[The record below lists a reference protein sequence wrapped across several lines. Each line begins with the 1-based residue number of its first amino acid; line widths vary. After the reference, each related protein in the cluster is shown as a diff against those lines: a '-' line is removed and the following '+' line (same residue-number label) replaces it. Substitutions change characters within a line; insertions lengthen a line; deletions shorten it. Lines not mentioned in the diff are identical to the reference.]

1 MLITANFRRSCLG
14 VVVPLLLTGCSGGG
28 DQPAGTPTSVQTP
41 AASPTTVASA
51 SPNAALTPGAE
62 ISPLGGKPLTDEEK
76 EYLNKL
82 QRAKDLALAR
92 NYEKAIPLLDEL
104 HKQKPDDLNVAF
116 YLMLSHGSTEKA
128 PSKTSKA
135 FEYAQKVMEGSPDSR
150 EGERARSYINS
161 ANFSLPPTFKYGKET
176 IGSGGGWVLN
186 DTATY
191 KATTDMPFHSAI
203 SGRLAPSDQAV
214 LWETEASPATTT
226 SAEKLPKG
234 TEVKVLSTK
243 NFLYGLTSWR
253 KPLKDNLKEY
263 DNTIFDVA
271 AMYVEV
277 TGDGALKGK
286 KGWIVNQ
293 VDRWLAVKSEG
304 EDEWGVWVPNRLK
317 VDREADLEAEPAKP

>member
-1 MLITANFRRSCLG
+1 M
-14 VVVPLLLTGCSGGG
+14 PLLLAGCSGGG
-28 DQPAGTPTSVQTP
+28 DQPTGTPAPPQTP
-41 AASPTTVASA
+41 AATASVPATSASA
-51 SPNAALTPGAE
+51 SPTAALTPGTE

-82 QRAKDLALAR
+82 QQAKDLALAK

-104 HKQKPDDLNVAF
+104 HQQRPDDLDVSF

-191 KATTDMPFHSAI
+191 KATADMPFHSAI
-203 SGRLAPSDQAV
+203 SSRLAPNDQSV
-214 LWETEASPATTT
+214 LWETEASPATAT
-226 SAEKLPKG
+226 SAEKLAQG

-243 NFLYGLTSWR
+243 DFLYGLTGWR
-253 KPLKDNLKEY
+253 KPIKDDLKEY
-263 DNTIFDVA
+263 DNTIFEVA

-277 TGDGALKGK
+277 TGEGPLKGK

-293 VDRWLAVKSEG
+293 VDRWLAAKPEG
-304 EDEWGVWVPNRLK
+304 EDEWGVWIPNRLK
-317 VDREADLEAEPAKP
+317 VEREADFTAEPAKP